1 MRIPSLAAALVAIA
15 CPLLV
20 SAQDESVQ
28 LQRIRADEQIILSQI
43 MTEKHQIVL
52 KTLALDDAQVQAFTP
67 IYDKYQVER
76 KKLFDRAAD
85 LLDLYASNYESMT
98 DDAAR
103 KILQDWFS
111 LQDDEVALT
120 RRYAKQIEKVLPPAK
135 VIRFVQIEN
144 KLDTLLRLKAVANI
158 PLAR

>member
-1 MRIPSLAAALVAIA
+1 MK
-15 CPLLV
+15 
-20 SAQDESVQ
+20 AQSTH
-28 LQRIRADEQIILSQI
+28 DEQQQLIAQI
-43 MTEKHQIVL
+43 QTDKHEIVL

-98 DDAAR
+98 DDAAK
-103 KILQDWFS
+103 KILKDWFS

-120 RRYAKQIEKVLPPAK
+120 RKYAKQFEKVLPPAK
-135 VIRFVQIEN
+135 VVRFVQIEN
-144 KLDTLLRLKAVANI
+144 KLDTLLKLKAVANI

>member
-1 MRIPSLAAALVAIA
+1 MTFDIRKAVFTLAACAALAAPYAVN
-15 CPLLV
+15 
-20 SAQDESVQ
+20 AQSTH
-28 LQRIRADEQIILSQI
+28 DEQQQLIAHIQ
-43 MTEKHQIVL
+43 TNKHAIVL

-67 IYDKYQVER
+67 IYDRYQVER

-103 KILQDWFS
+103 KILKDWFS

-120 RRYAKQIEKVLPPAK
+120 RKYAKQLEKVLPPAK
-135 VIRFVQIEN
+135 VVRFVQIEN
-144 KLDTLLRLKAVANI
+144 KLDTLLKLKAVSNI